1 MNSKEAFRLEKF
13 IPDSKDICNSYIRA
27 YKIIKEK
34 CKWEKPFA
42 YIPQKKMLIC
52 NYLKGMP
59 SVYVRALIMQ
69 DKEALTR
76 SGGEI
81 RLFACNNHNKQV
93 FYNIDE
99 AFVSELEKK
108 FSDI

>member
-1 MNSKEAFRLEKF
+1 
-13 IPDSKDICNSYIRA
+13 
-27 YKIIKEK
+27 
-34 CKWEKPFA
+34 
-42 YIPQKKMLIC
+42 
-52 NYLKGMP
+52 MP

-99 AFVSELEKK
+99 AIVSELEKK
-108 FSDI
+108 YSDI